1 MIKAIPTESQE
12 QKTLFEWLE
21 WAKKKHPELEWC
33 YHVPNGGSRHAAE
46 AVHLKAQGVKP
57 GVPDICL
64 PVARGGYH
72 GLYIELKR
80 AKGGRL
86 SEAQQR
92 WLDALNEQGYRAVVC
107 NGCDEAITII
117 SEYIAGEDDGKN
129 SKGTT

>member
-1 MIKAIPTESQE
+1 MTPTEAQE

-21 WAKKKHPELEWC
+21 WAKNKHPELELC
-33 YHVPNGGSRHAAE
+33 HHIANGGSRNTVE
-46 AVHLKAQGVKP
+46 AVHLKQQGVKP

-80 AKGGRL
+80 AKGGRV

-107 NGCDEAITII
+107 NGCEEAIAVI
-117 SEYIAGEDDGKN
+117 SEYMVGENDGAN
-129 SKGTT
+129 GKGAT